1 MPIIYEVNV
10 SVDATIIDAYQAWLK
25 DHVAQILALPG
36 FIGASVYRV
45 ADASAERV
53 ELCVHYSLQ
62 DEAHLQRYLA
72 EHAPRLRADGLAR
85 FGGQFQATRR
95 VLLRQ

>member
-10 SVDATIIDAYQAWLK
+10 SVDAAIIDAYQAWLK

-45 ADASAERV
+45 ADASAERAA
-53 ELCVHYSLQ
+53 
-62 DEAHLQRYLA
+62 AHHPHWRDGHPPPPSGWPIGA
-72 EHAPRLRADGLAR
+72 IPGDRLRSHSRGSLSTHIT
-85 FGGQFQATRR
+85 GTQQ
-95 VLLRQ
+95 